1 MKRNKIFAILF
12 GIACCNSFVL
22 SQVVEYDNGDGVPRT
37 IKEFAPNASE
47 VCQIDS
53 DTTFEVRGFL
63 YITKKLCGIESN
75 IANLFHCMFL
85 ILFKRKNLIYDS
97 NDRQGFIHRFSK
109 LPMNLALMVWVC
121 FCEPIN
127 IPNSSAYTNT

>member
-75 IANLFHCMFL
+75 IAINCP
-85 ILFKRKNLIYDS
+85 NVQYS
-97 NDRQGFIHRFSK
+97 VRQGFIHRFSK